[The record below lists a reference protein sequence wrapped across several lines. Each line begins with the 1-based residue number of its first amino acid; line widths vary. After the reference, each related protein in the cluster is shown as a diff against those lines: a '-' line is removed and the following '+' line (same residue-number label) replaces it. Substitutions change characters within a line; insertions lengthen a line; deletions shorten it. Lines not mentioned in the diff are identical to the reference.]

1 MLRLSGITQESI
13 VDGPG
18 IRMVLFMQG
27 CPHHCP
33 HCHNPESWAIDSG
46 MEYDV
51 RAILRMIKRPGPKR
65 KPLQGVTFSGGE
77 PFLQAADLAL
87 VAFEAH
93 RIGWDVVT
101 YTGYTYE
108 KLAANPDAD
117 IQALLKLS
125 DMLIDGPYIH
135 EQRDISLK
143 FRGSDNQRLIDLN
156 ATRKKGRVMLFY

>member
-1 MLRLSGITQESI
+1 MRLVGITKESI

-27 CPHHCP
+27 CTRKCAN
-33 HCHNPESWAIDSG
+33 CHNPDSWPLDGGTDYPINK
-46 MEYDV
+46 
-51 RAILRMIKRPGPKR
+51 ILRMIKRPGPKK
-65 KPLQGVTFSGGE
+65 KPIRGITFSGGE
-77 PFLQAADLAL
+77 PFLQAAELSL

-108 KLAANPDAD
+108 DLVKNQDPDV
-117 IQALLKLS
+117 QALLALS

-135 EQRDISLK
+135 ALRDISLK
-143 FRGSDNQRLIDLN
+143 FKGSDNQRLINLN
-156 ATRKKGRVMLFY
+156 ETRKRGRIVLFY